1 MILQKSFQYGAQ
13 ETFYY
18 YYIFVDAYIETDT
31 FNKIQWKKKRLFEI
45 KTFCNIDYCKLIN
58 WMHPCWTKLWI
69 YFEKINFNWILI
81 IIH

>member
-31 FNKIQWKKKRLFEI
+31 FNKIQWKKKHLKKKLFVTLITVNFDKFNESLLNKI
-45 KTFCNIDYCKLIN
+45 MNLFWKNKL
-58 WMHPCWTKLWI
+58 
-69 YFEKINFNWILI
+69 
-81 IIH
+81 